1 MDPKKTHGALSWME
15 WRGTEAQ
22 DTRDFYAELF
32 GWSKIDLPMQ
42 DGSTYPAYGVG
53 AAPDGGFAAALGAS
67 SQWLPYIT
75 VDDVDEGVK
84 QAVDSGGQVEAPP
97 FDAPGVGRIA
107 VIRDPAGAA
116 IALIRYPE
124 AA

>member
-15 WRGTEAQ
+15 WRGAEAQ
-22 DTRDFYAELF
+22 DTRDFYARLF

-53 AAPDGGFAAALGAS
+53 PAPDGGFAAELGSS

-75 VDDVDEGVK
+75 VDDVDERVK
-84 QAVDSGGQVEAPP
+84 QAVDSGGRVEAPP

-116 IALIRYPE
+116 IAMIRYPE